1 MEGTSSLTIE
11 SHNLSERLRDDHLE
25 ALVEEVSETVS
36 ISVEESGGE
45 ALVSSVKEG
54 EKIILGA
61 DSGDI
66 SPLSL
71 GGVDTS
77 GVMGTG
83 VEEDDR
89 SGLGVSE
96 ILEHTVD
103 VESLGLGVEVS
114 VLVDLEAGGSKDGV
128 VVTPGR
134 VGDINRGVSELSQE
148 GSEDVEGTGSGKSL
162 GGGNSSTG
170 DIGMVPSEESTS
182 SSSVEVGITI
192 NGSVFFIEGHVFADH
207 LLGLADNGEDVRL
220 SVVVTVGTDTK
231 VNFLGEGIGLETGGE
246 GEDRISGGLLDVLEL
261 RVHVGEAGD
270 HGRLVVDIN
279 YS

>member
-25 ALVEEVSETVS
+25 ALIEEVSETVS

-83 VEEDDR
+83 VEEDNR
-89 SGLGVSE
+89 SRLGVSE
-96 ILEHTVD
+96 ILKHSVD

-114 VLVDLEAGGSKDGV
+114 VLVDREADGTKDGS

-134 VGDINRGVSELSQE
+134 VTDINGGVSVLSKE
-148 GSEDVEGTGSGKSL
+148 
-162 GGGNSSTG
+162 
-170 DIGMVPSEESTS
+170 
-182 SSSVEVGITI
+182 
-192 NGSVFFIEGHVFADH
+192 
-207 LLGLADNGEDVRL
+207 
-220 SVVVTVGTDTK
+220 
-231 VNFLGEGIGLETGGE
+231 
-246 GEDRISGGLLDVLEL
+246 
-261 RVHVGEAGD
+261 
-270 HGRLVVDIN
+270 
-279 YS
+279 